1 MKMFFNRVFIVVK
14 FKENKM
20 VLKLI
25 KLKRKLAF

>member
-1 MKMFFNRVFIVVK
+1 MFFNRVFIVVK